1 MNLVRVIHRES
12 QTFGPVLS
20 FQNFIATTL
29 QEFGCQFPHRSFIF
43 THQDRLAAPR
53 HRIGLSNSVPGAYR
67 FSATW
72 QVNLEGGSSAFFAV
86 NPNEP
91 AALFNDAVDR
101 CEPEPCS
108 LPHLLRPCSRVRR
121 CVLLLP
127 HPFHG

>member
-43 THQDRLAAPR
+43 NQQDRLAAPR

-72 QVNLEGGSSAFFAV
+72 QVNLEGGSSAFFVV
-86 NPNEP
+86 NPIDP
-91 AALFNDAVDR
+91 AALFNFAEARYV
-101 CEPEPCS
+101 PEPGS
-108 LPHLLRPCSRVRR
+108 LPNLLVVETGEQVMNFCCRS
-121 CVLLLP
+121 
-127 HPFHG
+127 H